1 MWDSGIRLSSWL
13 VRLSSAEQ
21 TETTPLL
28 SELRQSL
35 LEGKDRNII
44 ELGAGTG
51 IVAITLSILRSKL
64 DTSENLGRILT
75 TDLPSAMPLLRYNI
89 TANSSLTTKVSLDA
103 AALDWEVEQLPDVV
117 ESTFGSG
124 IDAIVMADVTYN
136 TASFSALINTLSR
149 LIKFSNSKRNGR
161 SPLIVMGYKERDAAE
176 RTLWN
181 MALEACIN
189 LEQVA
194 EVNGAG
200 GKAIEIWVGK
210 AR

>member
-1 MWDSGIRLSSWL
+1 M
-13 VRLSSAEQ
+13 
-21 TETTPLL
+21 L

-35 LEGKDRNII
+35 LEGNDRNIV

-64 DTSENLGRILT
+64 DTLENHEEILT
-75 TDLPSAMPLLRYNI
+75 TDLPSAMPLLLHNI
-89 TANSSLTTKVSLDA
+89 AANNLLTTKVSLEA
-103 AALDWEVEQLPDVV
+103 VALDWEDEQLPDVV
-117 ESTFGSG
+117 ESNFGSG

-149 LIKFSNSKRNGR
+149 LIQFSRSKRNGH

-176 RTLWN
+176 RTLWD
-181 MALEACIN
+181 MVQEAGIN
-189 LEQVA
+189 LEQVT
-194 EVNGAG
+194 EVKGAG

-210 AR
+210 AK